1 MKGKWAYGGRRP
13 EGIVAAL
20 SRYFHRLLRLLAND
34 HAVRPHADGDKR
46 LSRRGRDGGPVRSL
60 VLGILL
66 AIYPLGQFLGSP
78 VLGALSDRYGRKP
91 VLTVSLCIAVAA
103 YVLISLGIELRS
115 LALIAIGCLIG
126 GSPNLNIASSGEK

>member
-1 MKGKWAYGGRRP
+1 
-13 EGIVAAL
+13 
-20 SRYFHRLLRLLAND
+20 
-34 HAVRPHADGDKR
+34 
-46 LSRRGRDGGPVRSL
+46 VRSL

-66 AIYPLGQFLGSP
+66 AIYPLGRLLGAP
-78 VLGALSDRYGRKP
+78 VLGGLSDRYGRKP

-126 GSPNLNIASSGEK
+126 GLAESKYRF

>member
-1 MKGKWAYGGRRP
+1 MRGVDLRALLPLYLVIFVGFCGYSLMITLFVP
-13 EGIVAAL
+13 MLMGTNGFLAADATTG
-20 SRYFHRLLRLLAND
+20 H
-34 HAVRPHADGDKR
+34 
-46 LSRRGRDGGPVRSL
+46 RSL
-60 VLGILL
+60 ALGILL

-115 LALIAIGCLIG
+115 LALVAIGCLIG
-126 GSPNLNIASSGEK
+126 GLAEF